1 MNQDIM
7 AMAKQCGDWNGQTIE
22 MNDVGL
28 TKFAE
33 LIVLECANLFAV
45 EYGNSGLSGHEAARV
60 LKKHFGVGYER

>member
-28 TKFAE
+28 AKFAE
-33 LIVLECANLFAV
+33 LIVRECMGNLEWHGHDEAV
-45 EYGNSGLSGHEAARV
+45 SQLNWFLGNKIRG
-60 LKKHFGVGYER
+60 